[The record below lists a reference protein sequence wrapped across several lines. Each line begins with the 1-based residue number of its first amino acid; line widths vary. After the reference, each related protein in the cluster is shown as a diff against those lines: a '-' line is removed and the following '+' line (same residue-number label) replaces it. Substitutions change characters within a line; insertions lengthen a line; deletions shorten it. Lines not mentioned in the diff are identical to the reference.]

1 MNIKKELTHWL
12 KNPNKNYLGHQDL
25 PNGED
30 VTLTIST
37 AKWEVVK
44 DPRGS
49 QDSKRVIRFKET
61 SKWIKPFI
69 CNETNAKMLSKV
81 TNEKYMEN
89 CEGKKIRLTIRTIKV
104 KGSPTECLRV
114 KDVASSLLDIDSIS
128 KDELTVLLK
137 QLELANKPHSEFC
150 KAMNIKS
157 ISELP
162 KNKFNMCINRLKELS
177 NGNN

>member
-1 MNIKKELTHWL
+1 
-12 KNPNKNYLGHQDL
+12 
-25 PNGED
+25 
-30 VTLTIST
+30 
-37 AKWEVVK
+37 
-44 DPRGS
+44 
-49 QDSKRVIRFKET
+49 
-61 SKWIKPFI
+61 
-69 CNETNAKMLSKV
+69 
-81 TNEKYMEN
+81 
-89 CEGKKIRLTIRTIKV
+89 
-104 KGSPTECLRV
+104 
-114 KDVASSLLDIDSIS
+114 VASSLLDIDSIS